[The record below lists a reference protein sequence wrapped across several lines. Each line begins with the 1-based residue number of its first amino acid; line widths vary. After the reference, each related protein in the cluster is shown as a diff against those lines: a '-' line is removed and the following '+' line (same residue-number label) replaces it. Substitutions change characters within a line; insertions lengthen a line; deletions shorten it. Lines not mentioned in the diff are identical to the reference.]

1 MPVPQTTTLSR
12 SPRALTISRMTASF
26 TTPLVVVLLIQ
37 SNSTVLVDSYPRM
50 DSHRVLSERAIVL
63 TVAVAPRSWTRVTN
77 VTETPTDVRV
87 KVESLDW
94 PIPLPGTSELELR
107 DLTVSLADVL
117 GARVI
122 RDADGQ
128 VIPSR

>member
-1 MPVPQTTTLSR
+1 
-12 SPRALTISRMTASF
+12 MTASF